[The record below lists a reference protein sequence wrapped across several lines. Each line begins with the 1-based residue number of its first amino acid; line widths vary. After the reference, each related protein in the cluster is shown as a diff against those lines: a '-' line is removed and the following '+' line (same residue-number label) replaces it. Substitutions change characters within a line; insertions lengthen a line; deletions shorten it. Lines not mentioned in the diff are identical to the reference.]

1 MVVVGAAVVR
11 WIVRIVTLKFVNG
24 VVGCMQAK
32 VGTRLNYHHRLA
44 VDCTWGRGLGGHTRP
59 CSLLRALMREC

>member
-32 VGTRLNYHHRLA
+32 VGSRLNYGHRLA
-44 VDCTWGRGLGGHTRP
+44 VDCT
-59 CSLLRALMREC
+59 